1 MKFTIDINPEQLARY
16 EELTNQ
22 RIVQMSDIKERQKL
36 YSNPKKLAKDLIYKE
51 QSYNFVIA
59 GIEAN
64 DIKDKIFDK
73 VYKQWQK
80 QNTETLK
87 DC

>member
-1 MKFTIDINPEQLARY
+1 MKFTIDINPDQLARY

-22 RIVQMSDIKERQKL
+22 RIVQMSDIKVRQKL
-36 YSNPKKLAKDLIYKE
+36 FSNPKKLAKDLIYNE

-73 VYKQWQK
+73 VYRQWQT